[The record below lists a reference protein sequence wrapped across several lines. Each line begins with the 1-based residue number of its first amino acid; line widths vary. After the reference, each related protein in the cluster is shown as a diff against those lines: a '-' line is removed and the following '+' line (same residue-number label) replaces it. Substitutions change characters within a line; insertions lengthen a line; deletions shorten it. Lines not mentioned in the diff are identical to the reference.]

1 MNINKIVS
9 ELKKGNLVIIPT
21 DTVYGISADI
31 ENTKAIEKVYQ
42 AKNRDK
48 NKPLLLLV
56 NNEEMLK
63 KYTKKLT
70 NLEKEIIKKY
80 LPGKLTILLL
90 KNDKVPDNITAGSN
104 LVGIRIPDNNDL
116 IQIIN
121 KLGHPIISTSA
132 NISGQNTI
140 TNPQKIDQNLLK
152 YISYIE
158 NIGTVNSEPSSIIQI
173 ENNQIKIIR
182 EEKVAKQIIKD
193 YPNNILKTN

>member
-158 NIGTVNSEPSSIIQI
+158 NIGTVNSEPSSIIKI
-173 ENNQIKIIR
+173 ESMDFTSL
-182 EEKVAKQIIKD
+182 KV
-193 YPNNILKTN
+193 